1 MKNKLCAIVG
11 AAMLASCNSGWH
23 QENKDAFYEAC
34 MDDARTWVADPAKQK
49 LYCDCVMIH
58 VMDKYPDV
66 NDALEHIEELA
77 KDPDIQ
83 VCKTP
88 IMK

>member
-1 MKNKLCAIVG
+1 
-11 AAMLASCNSGWH
+11 
-23 QENKDAFYEAC
+23 